1 MLRSAICLPNACH
14 GPPPSLSEI
23 QVVATKLVSQHGG
36 TPGLWHAGRYWHRT
50 YKMHKAADLLTAA
63 CFFILLHIFLV
74 TGNLCFLHHLAV
86 VSGAHPTGFSETLG
100 KITLRRKTGQL
111 GNFSN
116 AVIGSG
122 KQFFAGLYPFFAQII
137 NR

>member
-1 MLRSAICLPNACH
+1 MLRSAIRLPNACH
-14 GPPPSLSEI
+14 GPPPSLSGMQFI
-23 QVVATKLVSQHGG
+23 DTKLVFSAWWY
-36 TPGLWHAGRYWHRT
+36 PGVVACRTLLHRT